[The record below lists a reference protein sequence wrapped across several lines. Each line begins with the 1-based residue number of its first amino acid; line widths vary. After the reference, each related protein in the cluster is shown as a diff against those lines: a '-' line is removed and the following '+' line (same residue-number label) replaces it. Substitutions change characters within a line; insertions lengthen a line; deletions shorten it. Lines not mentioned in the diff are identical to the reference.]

1 MPSRACARSPSSRPR
16 RRKARAAL
24 DRLLLPAEARSE
36 GWPSAYLDAAEAA
49 KLAHG
54 QAVPADPA
62 LPCGQ
67 VKVYADA
74 GQLIAIGVVT
84 AEHRLTPTRV
94 FIR

>member
-1 MPSRACARSPSSRPR
+1 V
-16 RRKARAAL
+16 
-24 DRLLLPAEARSE
+24 
-36 GWPSAYLDAAEAA
+36 
-49 KLAHG
+49 
-54 QAVPADPA
+54 QADPA

-74 GQLIAIGVVT
+74 GQLIAIGLVT